1 MAAYGWRDELYL
13 ISNLTPSLEEGRVDQ
28 EWLSRSP
35 LGITVAG
42 RLCKRNEGSNG
53 RHLWSLLYT
62 YSSSLEVLGRAEGK
76 KKETRKPSMWVPLFL
91 SYIFL
96 IENAQPSWPVDN
108 ASSEV
113 SFMSKI
119 PWTLSVSFL
128 YKKNLEEESESLPNG
143 SSGQKETDWTH
154 WKLFITCCPEG
165 RIRIRKGPRLKDR

>member
-1 MAAYGWRDELYL
+1 MDEGMSCTWSLTSRPHWKRDEWIKNDWVEARLE
-13 ISNLTPSLEEGRVDQ
+13 SLWRAGCGRGMRDQ
-28 EWLSRSP
+28 MDVS
-35 LGITVAG
+35 
-42 RLCKRNEGSNG
+42 
-53 RHLWSLLYT
+53 LYT
-62 YSSSLEVLGRAEGK
+62 YSSSLEVLSRAEGK
-76 KKETRKPSMWVPLFL
+76 KRKETSIWVPLFL
-91 SYIFL
+91 SSIFL

-113 SFMSKI
+113 SFTSKI